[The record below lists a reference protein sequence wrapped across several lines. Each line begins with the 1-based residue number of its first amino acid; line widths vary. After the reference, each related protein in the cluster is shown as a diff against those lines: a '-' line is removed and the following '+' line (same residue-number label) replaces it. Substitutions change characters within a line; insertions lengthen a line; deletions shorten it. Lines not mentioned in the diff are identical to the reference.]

1 MRSDARTWT
10 WSGLCAKPT
19 MIIVPEHDRLVNV
32 ERLRSMVAPLENV
45 ELVVDKLGGHGWSPD
60 AVVRH
65 LAVMRL
71 ALTD

>member
-1 MRSDARTWT
+1 
-10 WSGLCAKPT
+10 

-32 ERLRSMVAPLENV
+32 ERLREMVAPLENV
-45 ELVVDKLGGHGWSPD
+45 ELVVDKQGGHGWSPD

-65 LAVMRL
+65 LALMRL